1 MVFKQFCP
9 SREADW
15 IQGWTADLVY
25 TTSGYAEADCIFTT
39 PPTNSLGPGLWIFT
53 RFQPNEVLEVVRI
66 MDNSVVEQL
75 RIDLED
81 NGDGTCKGTWTMKF
95 TALNEQGNSVVEALP
110 EEDPLFESVVIR
122 GLEHFV
128 TSGELM
134 PVE

>member
-1 MVFKQFCP
+1 M
-9 SREADW
+9 
-15 IQGWTADLVY
+15 
-25 TTSGYAEADCIFTT
+25 
-39 PPTNSLGPGLWIFT
+39 
-53 RFQPNEVLEVVRI
+53 VRI
-66 MDNSVVEQL
+66 MGNSVVEQL

-110 EEDPLFESVVIR
+110 EEDPLLESVVIQ